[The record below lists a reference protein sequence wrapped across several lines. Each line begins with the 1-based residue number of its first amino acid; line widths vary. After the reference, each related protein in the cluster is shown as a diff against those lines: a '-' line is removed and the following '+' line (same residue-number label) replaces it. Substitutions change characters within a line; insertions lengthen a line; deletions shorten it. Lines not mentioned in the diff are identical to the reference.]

1 MMQKLVVV
9 LFVIAVLAAAAV
21 GEVRHRW
28 AAPLLIPDQ
37 GYTLL
42 VSPGDSLN
50 AVAASLH
57 SAGVLTHPEVVTLYG
72 RWTGLD
78 KQIKQGEYLL
88 LPGTNTKSM
97 LTLLQQ
103 GDTIKY
109 KVTLPEG
116 ITLAG
121 ALATLSQQVKLEKI
135 LSGPGDHRLL
145 QLIEPQRHPEGL
157 FFPDT
162 YQYTRGDTDLSI
174 MQSAQSAMVQVL
186 QEEWSK
192 RALALPYETPYEA
205 LIMASII
212 EKETGL
218 PEEREKIAGVFVRRL
233 QQGMQLQTDPT
244 VIYGLGAD
252 FDGNLT
258 RKHLEEEDNLF
269 NTYRHP
275 GLPPTPIALPGR
287 AAIHAAL
294 HPDDSQDVY
303 FVSRG
308 DGSHV
313 FSSTLQEHSLAVREY
328 QLKRKGKGKG
338 KDSSKPEKSL

>member
-1 MMQKLVVV
+1 MMQKMVVV
-9 LFVIAVLAAAAV
+9 LLVIAVLAAAAI

-28 AAPLLIPDQ
+28 TMPLIIPGQ

-50 AVAASLH
+50 TVTAKLH
-57 SAGVLTHPEVVTLYG
+57 AAGVLTHPGIVTLYG

-88 LPGTNTKSM
+88 PPGSSIES
-97 LTLLQQ
+97 LLLRLRQ

-109 KVTLPEG
+109 QVTLPEG
-116 ITLAG
+116 ITLAA
-121 ALATLSQQVKLEKI
+121 ALAILSQQEKLEKV
-135 LSGPGDHRLL
+135 LTGPDDHRLL
-145 QLIEPQRHPEGL
+145 QMVQPHRHSEGL

-162 YQYTRGDTDLSI
+162 YQYTRGDTDLSV
-174 MQSAQSAMVQVL
+174 MQNAHAAMVQAL
-186 QEEWSK
+186 KEEWSN
-192 RALALPYETPYEA
+192 RASALPYKNHYEA

-218 PEEREKIAGVFVRRL
+218 PEEREKISGVFARRL

-244 VIYGLGAD
+244 VIYGLGAE

-258 RKHLEEEDNLF
+258 RKHLEDEENKF
-269 NTYRHP
+269 NTYRHA

-287 AAIHAAL
+287 AAIRAAL
-294 HPDDSQDVY
+294 HPDNSKAVY

-308 DGSHV
+308 DGGHV
-313 FSSTLQEHSLAVREY
+313 FSSTLQAHSRAVRKY
-328 QLKRKGKGKG
+328 QLKRKENV
-338 KDSSKPEKSL
+338 SSKSGKSH